1 MTAINRHLEH
11 CFFTEQ
17 ENQINTSMNFKQL
30 FILFFICHVGNVFSQ
45 QIITFPVSDSI
56 PHNNDFTVKVR
67 VSGGQW
73 QDLYEYEAL
82 VDMHRVTSSSMV
94 NFDFS
99 GTVEFSV
106 TYNREKVRTA
116 RIRPLSY
123 GFEPKIKGNTLTFSL
138 SRPCNLSLEVNGDIF
153 HNLQIFTDAPE
164 TYKPDPKDSS
174 VIYFGPGFH
183 TAKNNILHVP
193 SGKTLYL
200 AGGAVLNASISCDS
214 VKDVRICGRG
224 IVYKA
229 NDGVGVNFSDNVW
242 IEDLV
247 FMNPSHYT
255 VCSGQSTN
263 VKIKNI
269 RSFSAK
275 GWGDGI
281 DLFCNNNVL
290 IEGVFMRNS
299 DDCIAIYGHRWKF
312 YGDCRNVLVRNS
324 TLWADVAHPILIGT
338 HGNPEPGKSE
348 VLENMKFENI
358 DILNQDEKQIN
369 YQGCMAINVSDENLA
384 RNILFE
390 NIRVEDFEQGQLLN
404 LRVTFNKKY
413 AKAPGRG
420 IENIYFKNVSYNG
433 KNANLSII
441 EGYSPERGIKNIVFE
456 GLKINET
463 EISPKLNKPGYMQY
477 SDFARFYEGLY
488 VDEIVYKTSQV
499 EQK

>member
-1 MTAINRHLEH
+1 MMKKTVV
-11 CFFTEQ
+11 FFLLSISFCL
-17 ENQINTSMNFKQL
+17 NA
-30 FILFFICHVGNVFSQ
+30 Q
-45 QIITFPVSDSI
+45 QIITFPASDSI

-67 VSGGQW
+67 IPGGQW
-73 QDLYEYEAL
+73 QDLYEYQAL
-82 VDMHRVTSSSMV
+82 VDMHNVTSSSMV

-106 TYNREKVRTA
+106 TYNRGKVQTA

-123 GFEPKIKGNTLTFSL
+123 GFEPKIKGNTLSFSL
-138 SRPCNLSLEVNGDIF
+138 SKPCNLSLEINGDIF
-153 HNLQIFTDAPE
+153 HNLQIFTNAPE
-164 TYKPDPKDSS
+164 TNKPNPNDGS
-174 VIYFGPGFH
+174 VMYFGPGFH
-183 TAKNNILHVP
+183 KVKNDILHIP
-193 SGKTLYL
+193 SGKMLYL

-229 NDGVGVNFSDNVW
+229 NDGVGVNFSDNVQ

-247 FMNPSHYT
+247 FLNPSHYT

-269 RSFSAK
+269 RSFSSK

-324 TLWADVAHPILIGT
+324 TLWADVAHPIIIGT
-338 HGNPEPGKSE
+338 HGNSEPGKSE
-348 VLENMKFENI
+348 LLENMKFENI
-358 DILNQDEKQIN
+358 DILNHDEKQIN
-369 YQGCMAINVSDENLA
+369 YQGCMSINVSDENLA
-384 RNILFE
+384 RNIVFV

-413 AKAPGRG
+413 ALAPGRG
-420 IENIYFKNVSYNG
+420 IENVYFKNVSYNG

-456 GLKINET
+456 GLKINGT
-463 EISPKLNKPGYMQY
+463 EISDKSIKRGHMSL

-488 VDEIVYKTSQV
+488 VEGLVYKPSQEKV
-499 EQK
+499 K

>member
-1 MTAINRHLEH
+1 
-11 CFFTEQ
+11 
-17 ENQINTSMNFKQL
+17 MNLKKLL
-30 FILFFICHVGNVFSQ
+30 FLLLIFSVGNVFSQ

-67 VSGGQW
+67 IPGGQW
-73 QDLYEYEAL
+73 QNLYEYEAL
-82 VDMHRVTSSSMV
+82 VDMHHVTSSSMV
-94 NFDFS
+94 NFDFT
-99 GTVEFSV
+99 GTVDFSV
-106 TYNREKVRTA
+106 TYNRGKVQTA

-138 SRPCNLSLEVNGDIF
+138 SKPGNLSLEVNGDIF
-153 HNLQIFTDAPE
+153 HNLHIFTNAPE
-164 TYKPDPKDSS
+164 TYKPNPNDSS
-174 VIYFGPGFH
+174 VMYFGPGFH
-183 TAKNNILHVP
+183 TVKNNTLHVP
-193 SGKTLYL
+193 SGKTVYL

-229 NDGVGVNFSDNVW
+229 NDGVGVNFSDNVQ
-242 IEDLV
+242 IEDIIFL
-247 FMNPSHYT
+247 NPSHYT

-263 VKIKNI
+263 VRIKNI

-348 VLENMKFENI
+348 VLENMKFENM
-358 DILNQDEKQIN
+358 DILNQDEKQVN
-369 YQGCMAINVSDENLA
+369 YQGCMSINVSDENLA
-384 RNILFE
+384 RNIVFE

-413 AKAPGRG
+413 ALAPGRG
-420 IENIYFKNVSYNG
+420 IENVYFKNVSYNG

-456 GLKINET
+456 GLKINGT
-463 EISPKLNKPGYMQY
+463 EISPKLNKPGYMLY
-477 SDFARFYEGLY
+477 SDYARFYEGLY
-488 VDEIVYKTSQV
+488 VDGLVYKPSAADP
-499 EQK
+499 K

>member
-1 MTAINRHLEH
+1 MMKKTVV
-11 CFFTEQ
+11 FFLLSISFCL
-17 ENQINTSMNFKQL
+17 NA
-30 FILFFICHVGNVFSQ
+30 Q
-45 QIITFPVSDSI
+45 QIITFPASDSI

-67 VSGGQW
+67 IPGGQW
-73 QDLYEYEAL
+73 QNLYEYQAL
-82 VDMHRVTSSSMV
+82 VDMHNVTSSSMV

-106 TYNREKVRTA
+106 TYNRGKVQTA

-123 GFEPKIKGNTLTFSL
+123 GFEPKIKGNTLSFSL
-138 SRPCNLSLEVNGDIF
+138 SKPCNLSLEINGDIF
-153 HNLQIFTDAPE
+153 HNLQIFTNAPE
-164 TYKPDPKDSS
+164 TNKPNPNDGS
-174 VIYFGPGFH
+174 VMYFGPGFH
-183 TAKNNILHVP
+183 KVKNDILHIP
-193 SGKTLYL
+193 SGKMLYL

-229 NDGVGVNFSDNVW
+229 NDGVGVNFSDNVQ

-247 FMNPSHYT
+247 FLNPSHYT

-269 RSFSAK
+269 RSFSSK

-324 TLWADVAHPILIGT
+324 TLWADVAHPIIIGT
-338 HGNPEPGKSE
+338 HGNSEPGKSE
-348 VLENMKFENI
+348 LLENMKFENI
-358 DILNQDEKQIN
+358 DILNHDEKQIN
-369 YQGCMAINVSDENLA
+369 YQGCMSINVSDENLA
-384 RNILFE
+384 RNIVFV

-413 AKAPGRG
+413 ALAPGRG
-420 IENIYFKNVSYNG
+420 IENVYFKNVSYNG

-456 GLKINET
+456 GLKINGT
-463 EISPKLNKPGYMQY
+463 EISDKSIKRGHMSL

-488 VDEIVYKTSQV
+488 VEGLVYKPSQEKV
-499 EQK
+499 K

>member
-1 MTAINRHLEH
+1 L
-11 CFFTEQ
+11 
-17 ENQINTSMNFKQL
+17 
-30 FILFFICHVGNVFSQ
+30 ILLLICYAGNVFSQ
-45 QIITFPVSDSI
+45 QIITFIVSDSI
-56 PHNNDFTVKVR
+56 PHNDDFTVKVR
-67 VSGGQW
+67 IPGEQW
-73 QDLYEYEAL
+73 QDLFEYEAL
-82 VDMHRVTSSSMV
+82 VDMHHVTSSSMV

-106 TYNREKVRTA
+106 TYNRGKVHTA

-123 GFEPKIKGNTLTFSL
+123 GFEPKIKGNAISFSL

-153 HNLQIFTDAPE
+153 HNLHIFTNVAEAD
-164 TYKPDPKDSS
+164 KPNPNDDS
-174 VIYFGPGFH
+174 VMYFGPGFH
-183 TAKNNILHVP
+183 PVKNNILYVP

-229 NDGVGVNFSDNVW
+229 NDGVGVNFSDNVQ
-242 IEDLV
+242 IEDIIFL
-247 FMNPSHYT
+247 NPSHYT

-263 VKIKNI
+263 VRIKNI

-348 VLENMKFENI
+348 VLENMKFENM
-358 DILNQDEKQIN
+358 DILNQDEKQVN

-384 RNILFE
+384 RNITFE

-413 AKAPGRG
+413 ALAPGRG
-420 IENIYFKNVSYNG
+420 IENVYFKNVSYNG

-441 EGYSPERGIKNIVFE
+441 EGYSPERCVNNIVFE
-456 GLKINET
+456 GLKINGT
-463 EISPKLNKPGYMQY
+463 EISDKAIKRGHMSL

-488 VDEIVYKTSQV
+488 VDGLVYKSSVV

>member
-1 MTAINRHLEH
+1 MKKLVL
-11 CFFTEQ
+11 
-17 ENQINTSMNFKQL
+17 L
-30 FILFFICHVGNVFSQ
+30 FLLNIIVLCLSAQ
-45 QIITFPVSDSI
+45 QIITFPASDSI

-67 VSGGQW
+67 VPGGQW

-82 VDMHRVTSSSMV
+82 VDMHHVTSSSMV

-106 TYNREKVRTA
+106 TYNRGKVQTA

-138 SRPCNLSLEVNGDIF
+138 SKPCNLSLEVNGDIF
-153 HNLQIFTDAPE
+153 HNLQIFTNAPE
-164 TYKPDPKDSS
+164 TYKPNPNDNS

-183 TAKNNILHVP
+183 KIKKNILHVP
-193 SGKTLYL
+193 GGKTLYL

-229 NDGVGVNFSDNVW
+229 NDGVGVNFSDNVQ

-247 FMNPSHYT
+247 FLNPTHYT

-263 VKIKNI
+263 VRIKNI
-269 RSFSAK
+269 RSFSSK

-324 TLWADVAHPILIGT
+324 TLWADVAHPIIIGT
-338 HGNPEPGKSE
+338 HGNSEPEKSE

-358 DILNQDEKQIN
+358 DILNHDEKQVN
-369 YQGCMAINVSDENLA
+369 YQGCMSINVSDENLA
-384 RNILFE
+384 RNIVFE

-413 AKAPGRG
+413 ALAPGRG
-420 IENIYFKNVSYNG
+420 IENVYFKNVSYNG

-441 EGYSPERGIKNIVFE
+441 EGYSPERSIKNIVFE
-456 GLKINET
+456 GLKINGT
-463 EISPKLNKPGYMQY
+463 EISPKLNKPGYMLY
-477 SDFARFYEGLY
+477 SDYARFYEGLY
-488 VDEIVYKTSQV
+488 VDGLVYKPSAA